1 LKLLIEASCYLDMLS
16 VLCDTMSQS
25 RPAERLIAEP
35 EPRPRIGR
43 SERTRAEILDAAFE
57 FLWSRP
63 FRDMTVNSLMAT
75 TSISRSAFYRYFEDV
90 HGLMGALLT
99 RLESEILEGASP
111 WLSDDGDPVALL
123 YDSLAAEVRICYR
136 HGPFLKAVS
145 DAAGTNARLENEW
158 NCFLDRFDDAVSGRI
173 AADQE
178 LGLIENFDPRPV
190 ATALNRVDASLY
202 IRAFGQ
208 RPRSRPAPVLDAI
221 ARVWISTL
229 YGQQWATGRTSPLHR
244 EQVPGP
250 HEPRGQE
257 YQHCR

>member
-1 LKLLIEASCYLDMLS
+1 
-16 VLCDTMSQS
+16 MSQR
-25 RPAERLIAEP
+25 RPAERLFAEP
-35 EPRPRIGR
+35 EPIPRIGR

-90 HGLMGALLT
+90 HGLMEALLT

-123 YDSLAAEVRICYR
+123 YESLAAEVRICYR

-145 DAAGTNARLENEW
+145 DAAGTNARLEDEW
-158 NCFLDRFDDAVSGRI
+158 NWFIERFDDAVSERI
-173 AADQE
+173 VTDQE
-178 LGLIENFDPRPV
+178 LGLIEPFDPQPI
-190 ATALNRVDASLY
+190 AAALNRADASLY

-208 RPRSRPAPVLDAI
+208 RPRSRPEPVLDAI

-229 YGQQWATGRTSPLHR
+229 YGQQWATNRKSTLYR
-244 EQVPGP
+244 KQVTGN
-250 HEPRGQE
+250 G
-257 YQHCR
+257 